1 MSGERVNPSSEY
13 LQAHKWRIFGVMMVA
28 WAMTLLD
35 VSIVNIAIPDLQDE
49 LNTDV
54 GTVTWVINAYN
65 IIFAI
70 LLVSMGRLADQ
81 FGRKRFFLIG
91 LTVFTIGSA
100 LCAAAWSVEW
110 LMFFRVIQGVGA
122 GILAPL
128 GFAITVLVFPP
139 AERGRGLALIA
150 VVALVSSAFGPVLG
164 GVLVEVASWH
174 WIFLI
179 NIPFGILGLLLAWR
193 WWPETWDL
201 SAGREVDVRGMLLL
215 AGAVLCL
222 TVALIE
228 ANPFAGNLALWL
240 SLMQASILFGV
251 TFVWWEKR
259 APSPMLAPKLLENK
273 QFRNANIAMLLFA
286 AGAIGSLLLLSLVF
300 TNLWG
305 YEPIEAGLALLPV
318 PLCGLIVWPLVG
330 RAADTRPPGEL
341 ARPALFAMALGML
354 WVSFLP
360 STASDAWTYLKIFP
374 GLALIGVG
382 MGIGFP
388 ALNVGAMGAVAG
400 PEVGLASGVLNTA
413 RQLGAAIG
421 IALLVATFGGA
432 LHAHMAWFADDRI
445 EDAVDDW
452 EIPGPL
458 AGAVVKSTLHDY
470 TGGTS
475 DRFKPEPGFDQEI
488 IRQTA
493 GSAREGFAWA
503 FRHAALL
510 ILSVIPLLGA
520 LKRTPAQARAEFMA
534 QMQAQ
539 QAGRRSTEP
548 SGVRSRAGGGR
559 QRPTGRSA
567 RRCRGGLRPDPA
579 LHQLQH
585 PGRGVLGDS
594 LAVSSVSSAA
604 RGSSYGSETPVKLS
618 ISRPAPAR
626 RGPSCRG
633 ARTPPPTRARAPPR
647 SARPFAPAPPRAPG
661 GRARSRPRSP
671 PRRCGRAC
679 RPRTRSG
686 ARWCRGPRA

>member
-1 MSGERVNPSSEY
+1 
-13 LQAHKWRIFGVMMVA
+13 MMVA

-65 IIFAI
+65 ITFAI

-91 LTVFTIGSA
+91 LSVFTIGSA

-110 LMFFRVIQGVGA
+110 LMAFRVIQGVGA

-201 SAGREVDVRGMLLL
+201 TAGREVDVRGMLLL

-318 PLCGLIVWPLVG
+318 PVCGLIVWPLVG

-341 ARPALFAMALGML
+341 AKPALFAMALGML

-360 STASDAWTYLKIFP
+360 STAADGWTYLKIFP

-445 EDAVDDW
+445 QDAVDDW

-458 AGAVVKSTLHDY
+458 AGQVVKSTLHDY

-539 QAGRRSTEP
+539 QAAGDGPPEP
-548 SGVRSRAGGGR
+548 KPEPDPEPAVDGGDGTVRAPLA
-559 QRPTGRSA
+559 QRPAT
-567 RRCRGGLRPDPA
+567 
-579 LHQLQH
+579 
-585 PGRGVLGDS
+585 
-594 LAVSSVSSAA
+594 
-604 RGSSYGSETPVKLS
+604 
-618 ISRPAPAR
+618 
-626 RGPSCRG
+626 
-633 ARTPPPTRARAPPR
+633 
-647 SARPFAPAPPRAPG
+647 
-661 GRARSRPRSP
+661 
-671 PRRCGRAC
+671 
-679 RPRTRSG
+679 
-686 ARWCRGPRA
+686 